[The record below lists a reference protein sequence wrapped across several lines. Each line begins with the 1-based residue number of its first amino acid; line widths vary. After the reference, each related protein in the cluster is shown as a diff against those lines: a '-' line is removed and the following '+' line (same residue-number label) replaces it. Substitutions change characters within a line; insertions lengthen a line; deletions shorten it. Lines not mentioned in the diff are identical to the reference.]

1 MRDRPVQIEMTGKEV
16 LMFSQSMYLTQ
27 QCMRNPQ
34 WFIEDEIGI
43 LALLD
48 IMKNE
53 QEWLIMARKFLKI
66 CHTAQTT
73 EGT

>member
-16 LMFSQSMYLTQ
+16 LMFSHSMYLTQ

-43 LALLD
+43 GALLD

-53 QEWLIMARKFLKI
+53 QEWLIMARKLLKL
-66 CHTAQTT
+66 CYTVQTT